1 MITIRDV
8 ARQAGVSVATVSR
21 VLNNSALV
29 SPDTRD
35 AVMQAVTLLGYRPNA
50 NAQALATQVSDTIG
64 VVVMDVSDAF
74 FGALVKA
81 VDLVAQQHQKYVLIG
96 NSYHEAE
103 KERHA
108 IEVLIRQRC
117 NALIVHSKALTDREL
132 SDFMDQIPGMVLINR
147 IVPGY
152 AHRCVCLDNVSGAR
166 MATRMLLNNGHQRIG
181 YLASSHRIEDDAMRR
196 EGWLHALQEQGV
208 AASESWIGTGTP
220 DMQVAEQRIQ
230 LAEAQAKAV
239 EAQDGPQLD
248 FSADIERQ
256 RMSAEGLMG
265 PFAITDP
272 AAGTTGPWY
281 TNGTFGLTA
290 GWDLDLWG
298 KNRAEVTARIGAV
311 KAREAEQEQTRQLLA
326 SGVARLYWEWQT
338 QAALKNVLMQ
348 IEQEQQNVVTVNREL
363 YQHGITSSVE
373 GVETDIDAS
382 KTQQQLNDVNGK
394 MKVIEARLSALTNT
408 QSAALK
414 LRQVSLPAVE
424 SQLPSQL
431 GYSLLARRADLQA
444 AHWYIESSLSSIDA
458 AKAAFY
464 PDINLMAFLQQD
476 ALHLSDLFRHSAQQ
490 YGITGGLTLP
500 IFDSGRLNA
509 NLDIAKAQSN
519 LSIANYNKAVVD
531 AVNDV
536 ARAASQVE
544 TLAQKNQHQQQI
556 EHDAQRVVG
565 LAQARFNAGIIAGS
579 RVSEAKIPALR
590 EQCNGLLLQGQW
602 LDASIQLTSA
612 LGGGY
617 HS

>member
-1 MITIRDV
+1 MNRNSVFAATALLPLFILMAGCAPMHDD
-8 ARQAGVSVATVSR
+8 RQSLSQQTPAVNVD
-21 VLNNSALV
+21 SALPAALKNGW
-29 SPDTRD
+29 PDS
-35 AVMQAVTLLGYRPNA
+35 QWW
-50 NAQALATQVSDTIG
+50 
-64 VVVMDVSDAF
+64 
-74 FGALVKA
+74 KA
-81 VDLVAQQHQKYVLIG
+81 
-96 NSYHEAE
+96 YHDPQ
-103 KERHA
+103 
-108 IEVLIRQRC
+108 L
-117 NALIVHSKALTDREL
+117 NALIDSTLRN
-132 SDFMDQIPGMVLINR
+132 S
-147 IVPGY
+147 
-152 AHRCVCLDNVSGAR
+152 
-166 MATRMLLNNGHQRIG
+166 
-181 YLASSHRIEDDAMRR
+181 
-196 EGWLHALQEQGV
+196 
-208 AASESWIGTGTP
+208 P

-239 EAQDGPQLD
+239 EAQDGPEID
-248 FSADIERQ
+248 FSADVERQ

-290 GWDLDLWG
+290 GWNLDLWG
-298 KNRAEVTARIGAV
+298 KNRAEVTARIGTV
-311 KAREAEQEQTRQLLA
+311 KAREAEREQTRQLLA
-326 SGVARLYWEWQT
+326 SGVSRLYWEWQT
-338 QAALKNVLMQ
+338 QAALKSVLTQ
-348 IEQEQQNVVTVNREL
+348 IKNEQQNVINVDRQL
-363 YQHGITSSVE
+363 YQNGITSSVE
-373 GVETDIDAS
+373 GVETDIDSS
-382 KTQQQLNDVNGK
+382 KTDQQLNDVNGK
-394 MKVIEARLSALTNT
+394 MKVIEARLSALTNS
-408 QSAALK
+408 QSTVMK
-414 LRQVSLPAVE
+414 LHTSKLPTVE

-431 GYSLLARRADLQA
+431 GYSLLARRPDLQA
-444 AHWYIESSLSSIDA
+444 AHWYIESSLNSIDA

-464 PDINLMAFLQQD
+464 PDVNLMAFLQQD

-490 YGITGGLTLP
+490 MGVTAGLTLP

-509 NLDIAKAQSN
+509 NLDITKAQSN
-519 LSIANYNKAVVD
+519 LTVANYNKAVVD

-590 EQCNGLLLQGQW
+590 EQCNGLVLQGQW

-617 HS
+617 HAS

>member
-1 MITIRDV
+1 MNRNSVFAATALLPLFILMAGCAPMHDD
-8 ARQAGVSVATVSR
+8 RQSLSQQTPAANVD
-21 VLNNSALV
+21 SALPAALKNGW
-29 SPDTRD
+29 PDS
-35 AVMQAVTLLGYRPNA
+35 QWW
-50 NAQALATQVSDTIG
+50 
-64 VVVMDVSDAF
+64 
-74 FGALVKA
+74 KA
-81 VDLVAQQHQKYVLIG
+81 
-96 NSYHEAE
+96 YHDPQ
-103 KERHA
+103 
-108 IEVLIRQRC
+108 L
-117 NALIVHSKALTDREL
+117 NALIDSTLRN
-132 SDFMDQIPGMVLINR
+132 S
-147 IVPGY
+147 
-152 AHRCVCLDNVSGAR
+152 
-166 MATRMLLNNGHQRIG
+166 
-181 YLASSHRIEDDAMRR
+181 
-196 EGWLHALQEQGV
+196 
-208 AASESWIGTGTP
+208 P

-239 EAQDGPQLD
+239 EAQDGPEID
-248 FSADIERQ
+248 FSADVERQ

-290 GWDLDLWG
+290 GWNLDLWG

-311 KAREAEQEQTRQLLA
+311 KAREAEREQTRQLLA
-326 SGVARLYWEWQT
+326 SGVSRLYWEWQT
-338 QAALKNVLMQ
+338 QAALKSVLTQ
-348 IEQEQQNVVTVNREL
+348 IKNEQQNVITVDRQL
-363 YQHGITSSVE
+363 YQNGITSSVE
-373 GVETDIDAS
+373 GVETDIDSS
-382 KTQQQLNDVNGK
+382 KTDQQLNDVNGK
-394 MKVIEARLSALTNT
+394 MKVIEARLSALTNS
-408 QSAALK
+408 QSTVLK
-414 LRQVSLPAVE
+414 LHTSKLPTVE

-431 GYSLLARRADLQA
+431 GYSLLARRPDLQA

-464 PDINLMAFLQQD
+464 PDVNLMAFLQQD

-490 YGITGGLTLP
+490 MGVTAGLTLP

-509 NLDIAKAQSN
+509 NLDITKAQSN
-519 LSIANYNKAVVD
+519 LTVANYNKAVVD

-544 TLAQKNQHQQQI
+544 TLEQKNQHQQQI

-590 EQCNGLLLQGQW
+590 EQCNGLVLQGQW

-617 HS
+617 HAS

>member
-1 MITIRDV
+1 MHDD
-8 ARQAGVSVATVSR
+8 RQSLSQQTPAANVDTTLPA
-21 VLNNSALV
+21 ALKNGW
-29 SPDTRD
+29 PDS
-35 AVMQAVTLLGYRPNA
+35 QWW
-50 NAQALATQVSDTIG
+50 
-64 VVVMDVSDAF
+64 
-74 FGALVKA
+74 KA
-81 VDLVAQQHQKYVLIG
+81 
-96 NSYHEAE
+96 YHDPQ
-103 KERHA
+103 
-108 IEVLIRQRC
+108 L
-117 NALIVHSKALTDREL
+117 NALIDSTLRN
-132 SDFMDQIPGMVLINR
+132 S
-147 IVPGY
+147 
-152 AHRCVCLDNVSGAR
+152 
-166 MATRMLLNNGHQRIG
+166 
-181 YLASSHRIEDDAMRR
+181 
-196 EGWLHALQEQGV
+196 
-208 AASESWIGTGTP
+208 P

-239 EAQDGPQLD
+239 EAQDGPEID
-248 FSADIERQ
+248 FSADVERQ
-256 RMSAEGLMG
+256 KMSAEGLMG
-265 PFAITDP
+265 PFATDLD
-272 AAGTTGPWY
+272 GNTGPWY

-290 GWDLDLWG
+290 GWNLDLWG

-311 KAREAEQEQTRQLLA
+311 KAREAEREQTRQLLA
-326 SGVARLYWEWQT
+326 SGVSRLYWEWQT
-338 QAALKNVLMQ
+338 QAALKTVLTQ
-348 IEQEQQNVVTVNREL
+348 IETEQQNVITVDRQL
-363 YQHGITSSVE
+363 YQNGLTSSVE
-373 GVETDIDAS
+373 GVETDIDSS
-382 KTQQQLNDVNGK
+382 KTEQQLNDVSGK
-394 MKVIEARLSALTNT
+394 MKVIEARLSALSNS
-408 QSAALK
+408 QSVALK
-414 LRQVSLPAVE
+414 LHSTKLPVVE

-431 GYSLLARRADLQA
+431 GYSLLARRPDLQA

-464 PDINLMAFLQQD
+464 PDVNLMAFLQQD

-490 YGITGGLTLP
+490 MGVTAGLTLP

-509 NLDIAKAQSN
+509 NLDITKAQSN
-519 LSIANYNKAVVD
+519 LTVANYNKAVVD

-617 HS
+617 HAS

>member
-1 MITIRDV
+1 MNRNSFLAATASLPLFILL
-8 ARQAGVSVATVSR
+8 AGCA
-21 VLNNSALV
+21 
-29 SPDTRD
+29 PMHDTRQSLTQQTPSSHVDSSLPAALKNGWPDSQWWKAYHD
-35 AVMQAVTLLGYRPNA
+35 AQL
-50 NAQALATQVSDTIG
+50 D
-64 VVVMDVSDAF
+64 
-74 FGALVKA
+74 
-81 VDLVAQQHQKYVLIG
+81 
-96 NSYHEAE
+96 
-103 KERHA
+103 
-108 IEVLIRQRC
+108 
-117 NALIVHSKALTDREL
+117 ALIDNAIQHS
-132 SDFMDQIPGMVLINR
+132 
-147 IVPGY
+147 
-152 AHRCVCLDNVSGAR
+152 
-166 MATRMLLNNGHQRIG
+166 
-181 YLASSHRIEDDAMRR
+181 
-196 EGWLHALQEQGV
+196 
-208 AASESWIGTGTP
+208 P

-348 IEQEQQNVVTVNREL
+348 IEHEQQNVVTVNREL

-424 SQLPSQL
+424 SQLPEGAQAIEHLIQRL
-431 GYSLLARRADLQA
+431 GRVDVLVNNAGAMTKSAFIDMPFTQWRQIFTVDVDGAFLCAQIAARHMIKQGEGGRIINITSVHEHTPLPQA
-444 AHWYIESSLSSIDA
+444 SAYTA
-458 AKAAFY
+458 AKH
-464 PDINLMAFLQQD
+464 
-476 ALHLSDLFRHSAQQ
+476 AL
-490 YGITGGLTLP
+490 GGLTKSMALE
-500 IFDSGRLNA
+500 L
-509 NLDIAKAQSN
+509 
-519 LSIANYNKAVVD
+519 
-531 AVNDV
+531 
-536 ARAASQVE
+536 
-544 TLAQKNQHQQQI
+544 I
-556 EHDAQRVVG
+556 EHHILVNAVAPGAIATPMNDMDDSDIEPGSEPSIPIARPGSTHEIASLVAWLCSEGASYTTGQSLIVDG
-565 LAQARFNAGIIAGS
+565 GFMLANPQFNA
-579 RVSEAKIPALR
+579 K
-590 EQCNGLLLQGQW
+590 
-602 LDASIQLTSA
+602 
-612 LGGGY
+612 
-617 HS
+617 

>member
-1 MITIRDV
+1 MHDD
-8 ARQAGVSVATVSR
+8 RQSLSQQTPAANVDTTLPA
-21 VLNNSALV
+21 ALKNGW
-29 SPDTRD
+29 PDSQWWR
-35 AVMQAVTLLGYRPNA
+35 A
-50 NAQALATQVSDTIG
+50 
-64 VVVMDVSDAF
+64 
-74 FGALVKA
+74 
-81 VDLVAQQHQKYVLIG
+81 
-96 NSYHEAE
+96 YHDPQ
-103 KERHA
+103 
-108 IEVLIRQRC
+108 L
-117 NALIVHSKALTDREL
+117 NALIDSTLRN
-132 SDFMDQIPGMVLINR
+132 S
-147 IVPGY
+147 
-152 AHRCVCLDNVSGAR
+152 
-166 MATRMLLNNGHQRIG
+166 
-181 YLASSHRIEDDAMRR
+181 
-196 EGWLHALQEQGV
+196 
-208 AASESWIGTGTP
+208 P

-239 EAQDGPQLD
+239 EAQDGPEID
-248 FSADIERQ
+248 FSADVERQ

-290 GWDLDLWG
+290 GWNLDLWG

-311 KAREAEQEQTRQLLA
+311 KAREAEREKTRQLLA
-326 SGVARLYWEWQT
+326 RGVPRLAWEWQT
-338 QAALKNVLMQ
+338 QAALKTVLTQ
-348 IEQEQQNVVTVNREL
+348 SENEQQNVITVDRQL
-363 YQHGITSSVE
+363 YQNGLTSSVE
-373 GVETDIDAS
+373 GVETDIDSS
-382 KTQQQLNDVNGK
+382 KTEQQLNDVSGK
-394 MKVIEARLSALTNT
+394 MKVIEARLSALTNA
-408 QSAALK
+408 QSTALK
-414 LRQVSLPAVE
+414 LHSTPLPAVE

-431 GYSLLARRADLQA
+431 GYSLLARRPDLQA

-464 PDINLMAFLQQD
+464 PDVNLMAFLQQD

-490 YGITGGLTLP
+490 MGVTAGLTLP

-509 NLDIAKAQSN
+509 NLDITKAQSN
-519 LSIANYNKAVVD
+519 LTVANYNKAVVD

-565 LAQARFNAGIIAGS
+565 LAKARFNAGIIAGS
-579 RVSEAKIPALR
+579 RISEAKIPALR

-617 HS
+617 HAS

>member
-1 MITIRDV
+1 MSGCAPMHDD
-8 ARQAGVSVATVSR
+8 RQSLSQQTPAANVDTTLPA
-21 VLNNSALV
+21 ALKNGW
-29 SPDTRD
+29 PDS
-35 AVMQAVTLLGYRPNA
+35 QWW
-50 NAQALATQVSDTIG
+50 
-64 VVVMDVSDAF
+64 
-74 FGALVKA
+74 KA
-81 VDLVAQQHQKYVLIG
+81 
-96 NSYHEAE
+96 YHDPQ
-103 KERHA
+103 
-108 IEVLIRQRC
+108 L
-117 NALIVHSKALTDREL
+117 NALIDSTLRN
-132 SDFMDQIPGMVLINR
+132 S
-147 IVPGY
+147 
-152 AHRCVCLDNVSGAR
+152 
-166 MATRMLLNNGHQRIG
+166 
-181 YLASSHRIEDDAMRR
+181 
-196 EGWLHALQEQGV
+196 
-208 AASESWIGTGTP
+208 P

-239 EAQDGPQLD
+239 EAQDGPEID
-248 FSADIERQ
+248 FSADVERQ
-256 RMSAEGLMG
+256 KMSAEGLMG
-265 PFAITDP
+265 PFATDLD
-272 AAGTTGPWY
+272 GNTGPWY

-290 GWDLDLWG
+290 GWNLDLWG

-311 KAREAEQEQTRQLLA
+311 KAREAEREQTRQLLA
-326 SGVARLYWEWQT
+326 SGVSRLYWEWQT
-338 QAALKNVLMQ
+338 QAALKTVLTQ
-348 IEQEQQNVVTVNREL
+348 IESEQQNVITVDRQL
-363 YQHGITSSVE
+363 YQNGLTSSVE
-373 GVETDIDAS
+373 GVETDIDSS
-382 KTQQQLNDVNGK
+382 KTEQQLNDVSGK
-394 MKVIEARLSALTNT
+394 MKVIEARLSALSNS
-408 QSAALK
+408 QSVALK
-414 LRQVSLPAVE
+414 LHSTKLPVVE

-431 GYSLLARRADLQA
+431 GYSLLARRPDLQA

-464 PDINLMAFLQQD
+464 PDVNLMAFLQQD

-490 YGITGGLTLP
+490 MGVTAGLTLP

-509 NLDIAKAQSN
+509 NLDITKAQSN
-519 LSIANYNKAVVD
+519 LTVANYNKAVVD

-617 HS
+617 HAS

>member
-1 MITIRDV
+1 MNRNSV
-8 ARQAGVSVATVSR
+8 LVATACLPLLILMVGCAPMHDNRQSLSQQTPA
-21 VLNNSALV
+21 VNVDSALPAALKNGW
-29 SPDTRD
+29 PDS
-35 AVMQAVTLLGYRPNA
+35 QWW
-50 NAQALATQVSDTIG
+50 
-64 VVVMDVSDAF
+64 
-74 FGALVKA
+74 KA
-81 VDLVAQQHQKYVLIG
+81 
-96 NSYHEAE
+96 YHDPQ
-103 KERHA
+103 
-108 IEVLIRQRC
+108 L
-117 NALIVHSKALTDREL
+117 NALIDSTLKN
-132 SDFMDQIPGMVLINR
+132 S
-147 IVPGY
+147 
-152 AHRCVCLDNVSGAR
+152 
-166 MATRMLLNNGHQRIG
+166 
-181 YLASSHRIEDDAMRR
+181 
-196 EGWLHALQEQGV
+196 
-208 AASESWIGTGTP
+208 P

-239 EAQDGPQLD
+239 KAQDGPEVD
-248 FSADIERQ
+248 FSADVERQ

-290 GWDLDLWG
+290 GWNLDLWG
-298 KNRAEVTARIGAV
+298 KNRSEVAARIGEV
-311 KAREAEQEQTRQLLA
+311 KAREAEREQTRQLLA
-326 SGVARLYWEWQT
+326 SGVSRLYWEWQT
-338 QAALKNVLMQ
+338 QAALKTVLTQ
-348 IEQEQQNVVTVNREL
+348 IKTEQQNVITVDRQL
-363 YQHGITSSVE
+363 YQNGITSSVE
-373 GVETDIDAS
+373 GVETDIDSS
-382 KTQQQLNDVNGK
+382 KTEQQLNDVSGK
-394 MKVIEARLSALTNT
+394 MKVIEARLSALTNS
-408 QSAALK
+408 QSSVMKLK
-414 LRQVSLPAVE
+414 ATTLPAVE

-431 GYSLLARRADLQA
+431 GYSLLARRPDLQA

-464 PDINLMAFLQQD
+464 PDVNLMAFLQQD

-490 YGITGGLTLP
+490 MGVTAGLTLP

-509 NLDIAKAQSN
+509 NLDITKAQSN
-519 LSIANYNKAVVD
+519 LTVANYNKAVVD

-565 LAQARFNAGIIAGS
+565 LAQARYSAGIIAGS

-590 EQCNGLLLQGQW
+590 EQLNGLVLQGQW

-617 HS
+617 RAS

>member
-1 MITIRDV
+1 MNRNSVFITTALLPLFVLMAGCAPMHDD
-8 ARQAGVSVATVSR
+8 RQSLSQQTPAANVDTTLPA
-21 VLNNSALV
+21 ALKNGW
-29 SPDTRD
+29 PDSQWWR
-35 AVMQAVTLLGYRPNA
+35 A
-50 NAQALATQVSDTIG
+50 
-64 VVVMDVSDAF
+64 
-74 FGALVKA
+74 
-81 VDLVAQQHQKYVLIG
+81 
-96 NSYHEAE
+96 YHDPQ
-103 KERHA
+103 
-108 IEVLIRQRC
+108 L
-117 NALIVHSKALTDREL
+117 NALIDSTLRN
-132 SDFMDQIPGMVLINR
+132 S
-147 IVPGY
+147 
-152 AHRCVCLDNVSGAR
+152 
-166 MATRMLLNNGHQRIG
+166 
-181 YLASSHRIEDDAMRR
+181 
-196 EGWLHALQEQGV
+196 
-208 AASESWIGTGTP
+208 P

-239 EAQDGPQLD
+239 EAQDGPEID
-248 FSADIERQ
+248 FSADVERQ

-281 TNGTFGLTA
+281 TNGTLGLTA
-290 GWDLDLWG
+290 GWNLDLWG

-311 KAREAEQEQTRQLLA
+311 KAREAEREQTRQLLA
-326 SGVARLYWEWQT
+326 SGVSRLYWEWQT
-338 QAALKNVLMQ
+338 QAALKTVLTQ
-348 IEQEQQNVVTVNREL
+348 IENEQQNVITVDRQL
-363 YQHGITSSVE
+363 YQNGLTSSVE
-373 GVETDIDAS
+373 GVETDIDSS
-382 KTQQQLNDVNGK
+382 KTEQQLNDVSGK
-394 MKVIEARLSALTNT
+394 MKVIEARLSALTNA
-408 QSAALK
+408 QSTALK
-414 LRQVSLPAVE
+414 LHSTPLPAVE

-431 GYSLLARRADLQA
+431 GYSLLARRPDLQA

-464 PDINLMAFLQQD
+464 PDVNLMAFLQQD

-490 YGITGGLTLP
+490 MGVTAGLTLP

-509 NLDIAKAQSN
+509 NLDITKAQSN
-519 LSIANYNKAVVD
+519 LTVANYNKAVVD

-556 EHDAQRVVG
+556 AHDAQRVVG

-617 HS
+617 HAS

>member
-1 MITIRDV
+1 MNRNSFLAATASLPLFILL
-8 ARQAGVSVATVSR
+8 AGCA
-21 VLNNSALV
+21 
-29 SPDTRD
+29 PMHDTRQSLTQQTPSSHVD
-35 AVMQAVTLLGYRPNA
+35 SSLPA
-50 NAQALATQVSDTIG
+50 ALKNGWPDSQWWKAYHDTQLD
-64 VVVMDVSDAF
+64 
-74 FGALVKA
+74 
-81 VDLVAQQHQKYVLIG
+81 
-96 NSYHEAE
+96 
-103 KERHA
+103 
-108 IEVLIRQRC
+108 
-117 NALIVHSKALTDREL
+117 ALIDNAIQHS
-132 SDFMDQIPGMVLINR
+132 
-147 IVPGY
+147 
-152 AHRCVCLDNVSGAR
+152 
-166 MATRMLLNNGHQRIG
+166 
-181 YLASSHRIEDDAMRR
+181 
-196 EGWLHALQEQGV
+196 
-208 AASESWIGTGTP
+208 P

-348 IEQEQQNVVTVNREL
+348 IEHEQQNVVAVNREL

-414 LRQVSLPAVE
+414 LRQVSLPVVE

-519 LSIANYNKAVVD
+519 LSIANYNKA
-531 AVNDV
+531 
-536 ARAASQVE
+536 
-544 TLAQKNQHQQQI
+544 
-556 EHDAQRVVG
+556 
-565 LAQARFNAGIIAGS
+565 
-579 RVSEAKIPALR
+579 
-590 EQCNGLLLQGQW
+590 
-602 LDASIQLTSA
+602 
-612 LGGGY
+612 
-617 HS
+617 

>member
-1 MITIRDV
+1 MNRNSVFAATALLPLFILMAGCAPMHDD
-8 ARQAGVSVATVSR
+8 RQSLSQQTPAANVD
-21 VLNNSALV
+21 SALPAALKNGW
-29 SPDTRD
+29 PDS
-35 AVMQAVTLLGYRPNA
+35 QWW
-50 NAQALATQVSDTIG
+50 
-64 VVVMDVSDAF
+64 
-74 FGALVKA
+74 KA
-81 VDLVAQQHQKYVLIG
+81 
-96 NSYHEAE
+96 YHDPQ
-103 KERHA
+103 
-108 IEVLIRQRC
+108 L
-117 NALIVHSKALTDREL
+117 NALIDSTLRN
-132 SDFMDQIPGMVLINR
+132 S
-147 IVPGY
+147 
-152 AHRCVCLDNVSGAR
+152 
-166 MATRMLLNNGHQRIG
+166 
-181 YLASSHRIEDDAMRR
+181 
-196 EGWLHALQEQGV
+196 
-208 AASESWIGTGTP
+208 P

-239 EAQDGPQLD
+239 EAQDGPEID
-248 FSADIERQ
+248 FSADVERQ

-290 GWDLDLWG
+290 GWNLDLWG

-311 KAREAEQEQTRQLLA
+311 KAREAEREQTRQLLA
-326 SGVARLYWEWQT
+326 SGVSRLYWEWQT
-338 QAALKNVLMQ
+338 QAALKSVLTQ
-348 IEQEQQNVVTVNREL
+348 IKNEQQNVINVDRQL
-363 YQHGITSSVE
+363 YQNGITSSVE
-373 GVETDIDAS
+373 GVETDIDSS
-382 KTQQQLNDVNGK
+382 KTDQQLNDVNGK
-394 MKVIEARLSALTNT
+394 MKVIEARLSALTNS
-408 QSAALK
+408 QSTALK
-414 LRQVSLPAVE
+414 LHATALPAVE

-431 GYSLLARRADLQA
+431 GYSLLARRPDLQA

-464 PDINLMAFLQQD
+464 PDVNLMAFLQQD

-490 YGITGGLTLP
+490 MGVTAGLTLP

-509 NLDIAKAQSN
+509 NLDITKAQSN
-519 LSIANYNKAVVD
+519 LTVANYNKAVVD

-590 EQCNGLLLQGQW
+590 EQCNGLVLQGQW

-617 HS
+617 HAS

>member
-1 MITIRDV
+1 MNRNSV
-8 ARQAGVSVATVSR
+8 LVATACLPLLILMVGCAPMHDNRQSLSQQTPA
-21 VLNNSALV
+21 VNVDSALPAALKNGW
-29 SPDTRD
+29 PDS
-35 AVMQAVTLLGYRPNA
+35 QWW
-50 NAQALATQVSDTIG
+50 
-64 VVVMDVSDAF
+64 
-74 FGALVKA
+74 KA
-81 VDLVAQQHQKYVLIG
+81 
-96 NSYHEAE
+96 YHDPQ
-103 KERHA
+103 
-108 IEVLIRQRC
+108 L
-117 NALIVHSKALTDREL
+117 NALIDSTLKN
-132 SDFMDQIPGMVLINR
+132 S
-147 IVPGY
+147 
-152 AHRCVCLDNVSGAR
+152 
-166 MATRMLLNNGHQRIG
+166 
-181 YLASSHRIEDDAMRR
+181 
-196 EGWLHALQEQGV
+196 
-208 AASESWIGTGTP
+208 P

-239 EAQDGPQLD
+239 KAQDGPEVD
-248 FSADIERQ
+248 FSADVERQ

-290 GWDLDLWG
+290 GWNLDLWG
-298 KNRAEVTARIGAV
+298 KNRAEVAARIGEV
-311 KAREAEQEQTRQLLA
+311 KAREAEREQTRQLLA
-326 SGVARLYWEWQT
+326 SGVSRLYWEWQT
-338 QAALKNVLMQ
+338 QAALKTVLTQ
-348 IEQEQQNVVTVNREL
+348 IKTEQQNVITVDRQL
-363 YQHGITSSVE
+363 YQNGITSSVE
-373 GVETDIDAS
+373 GVETDIDSS
-382 KTQQQLNDVNGK
+382 KTEQQLNDVSGK
-394 MKVIEARLSALTNT
+394 MKVIEARLSALTNS
-408 QSAALK
+408 QSSVMKLK
-414 LRQVSLPAVE
+414 ATTLPAVE

-431 GYSLLARRADLQA
+431 GYSLLARRPDLQA

-464 PDINLMAFLQQD
+464 PDVNLMAFLQQD

-490 YGITGGLTLP
+490 MGVTAGLTLP

-509 NLDIAKAQSN
+509 NLDITKAQSN
-519 LSIANYNKAVVD
+519 LTVANYNKAVVD

-565 LAQARFNAGIIAGS
+565 LAQARYSAGIIAGS

-590 EQCNGLLLQGQW
+590 EQLNGLVLQGQW

-617 HS
+617 RAS

>member
-1 MITIRDV
+1 MNRNSFLAATASLPLFILL
-8 ARQAGVSVATVSR
+8 AGCA
-21 VLNNSALV
+21 
-29 SPDTRD
+29 PMHDTRQSLTQQTPSSHVDSSLSAALKNGWPDSQWWKAYHD
-35 AVMQAVTLLGYRPNA
+35 AQL
-50 NAQALATQVSDTIG
+50 D
-64 VVVMDVSDAF
+64 
-74 FGALVKA
+74 
-81 VDLVAQQHQKYVLIG
+81 
-96 NSYHEAE
+96 
-103 KERHA
+103 
-108 IEVLIRQRC
+108 
-117 NALIVHSKALTDREL
+117 ALIDNAIQHS
-132 SDFMDQIPGMVLINR
+132 
-147 IVPGY
+147 
-152 AHRCVCLDNVSGAR
+152 
-166 MATRMLLNNGHQRIG
+166 
-181 YLASSHRIEDDAMRR
+181 
-196 EGWLHALQEQGV
+196 
-208 AASESWIGTGTP
+208 P

-348 IEQEQQNVVTVNREL
+348 IEHEQQNVVAVNREL

>member
-1 MITIRDV
+1 MNRNSVFAATALLPLFILMAGCAPMHDD
-8 ARQAGVSVATVSR
+8 RQSLSQQPPAANVD
-21 VLNNSALV
+21 SALPAALKNGW
-29 SPDTRD
+29 PDS
-35 AVMQAVTLLGYRPNA
+35 QWW
-50 NAQALATQVSDTIG
+50 
-64 VVVMDVSDAF
+64 
-74 FGALVKA
+74 KA
-81 VDLVAQQHQKYVLIG
+81 
-96 NSYHEAE
+96 YHDPQ
-103 KERHA
+103 
-108 IEVLIRQRC
+108 L
-117 NALIVHSKALTDREL
+117 NALIDSTLRN
-132 SDFMDQIPGMVLINR
+132 S
-147 IVPGY
+147 
-152 AHRCVCLDNVSGAR
+152 
-166 MATRMLLNNGHQRIG
+166 
-181 YLASSHRIEDDAMRR
+181 
-196 EGWLHALQEQGV
+196 
-208 AASESWIGTGTP
+208 P

-239 EAQDGPQLD
+239 EAQDGPEID
-248 FSADIERQ
+248 FSADVERQ

-265 PFAITDP
+265 PFATDLD
-272 AAGTTGPWY
+272 GNTGPWY

-290 GWDLDLWG
+290 GWNLDLWG

-311 KAREAEQEQTRQLLA
+311 KAREAEREQTRQLLA
-326 SGVARLYWEWQT
+326 SGVSRLYWEWQT
-338 QAALKNVLMQ
+338 QAALKSVLTQ
-348 IEQEQQNVVTVNREL
+348 IETEQQNVITVDRQL
-363 YQHGITSSVE
+363 YQNGITSSVE
-373 GVETDIDAS
+373 GVETDIDSS

-394 MKVIEARLSALTNT
+394 MKVIEARLSALTNS
-408 QSAALK
+408 QSTVLK
-414 LRQVSLPAVE
+414 LHTSKLPTVE

-431 GYSLLARRADLQA
+431 GYSLLARRPDLQA

-464 PDINLMAFLQQD
+464 PDVNLMAFLQQD

-490 YGITGGLTLP
+490 MGVTAGLTLP

-509 NLDIAKAQSN
+509 NLDITKAQNN
-519 LSIANYNKAVVD
+519 LTVANYNKAVVD

-590 EQCNGLLLQGQW
+590 EQCNGLVLQGQW

-617 HS
+617 HAS